1 MAKKTRRKKV
11 KRRRTRKKKAGQPSE
26 EEKEMLDWMPDLY
39 VPPTPPRGSPHLT
52 PETSS
57 SLFYRSQPLV
67 DPAWGWGGQ
76 FGKHSFLVSSDPP
89 YTDSKGVEHSRKSP
103 FNGLF
108 WSNQN
113 QYLAMY
119 MHLLLLI
126 QQDLFLIFVHH
137 LQELWG
143 GRHYFFLGLLL

>member
-1 MAKKTRRKKV
+1 
-11 KRRRTRKKKAGQPSE
+11 
-26 EEKEMLDWMPDLY
+26 MLDWMPDLY
-39 VPPTPPRGSPHLT
+39 VPPTPPHLT

-113 QYLAMY
+113 QYLAKCLKSSNLDSNVLY
-119 MHLLLLI
+119 YDYKSHTLKQNFAL
-126 QQDLFLIFVHH
+126 
-137 LQELWG
+137 
-143 GRHYFFLGLLL
+143 